1 MNCENNKYH
10 KYKLNLFNQILD
22 KLVIIDNKDI
32 FSGDILLTAFKTS
45 FNHYYKFKV
54 FNDMI
59 LNNLFVSD
67 DKKEEFI
74 TIFSNVQKKFFNF
87 KKIYYVYCF
96 NKTQINESIKYD
108 LHFNHLSIY
117 KNKNKITLIE
127 SNTINTF
134 VVSDLLKLICISLI
148 NSDNIFSFPLAPKNP
163 YTNIELS
170 YHNLYNLYIY
180 CKENNFII
188 PQAFLYY
195 FYSDFNLEKLK
206 SSYEPYFREKAIKSF
221 YDNLSFDSKEEYIK
235 DILKKYKNIIPLKI
249 NRHFPF
255 STVVDKLQHVILYHL
270 KSIYSLQPAIVIQ
283 NKSKLETI
291 LYDFY
296 KENKFFGTIVENS
309 NNFRIQST
317 NDPFIFGLPRP
328 LWNPISQNSSEIN
341 NNIITEVNNMPVNNN
356 FEELIQIATQEY
368 NNSIN
373 NTNNNSGISN
383 NVPYTSITD
392 NMFNIINQLNDSS
405 NNNITTYE
413 ISNNFINNQIDR
425 LRNEENQLIINNQT
439 RLREM
444 LAGDDYDYSDIDSD
458 NDNDGYTD

>member
-1 MNCENNKYH
+1 
-10 KYKLNLFNQILD
+10 
-22 KLVIIDNKDI
+22 
-32 FSGDILLTAFKTS
+32 
-45 FNHYYKFKV
+45 
-54 FNDMI
+54 
-59 LNNLFVSD
+59 
-67 DKKEEFI
+67 
-74 TIFSNVQKKFFNF
+74 
-87 KKIYYVYCF
+87 
-96 NKTQINESIKYD
+96 
-108 LHFNHLSIY
+108 
-117 KNKNKITLIE
+117 
-127 SNTINTF
+127 
-134 VVSDLLKLICISLI
+134 
-148 NSDNIFSFPLAPKNP
+148 
-163 YTNIELS
+163 
-170 YHNLYNLYIY
+170 
-180 CKENNFII
+180 
-188 PQAFLYY
+188 
-195 FYSDFNLEKLK
+195 
-206 SSYEPYFREKAIKSF
+206 KSF

-383 NVPYTSITD
+383 NVPYTSI
-392 NMFNIINQLNDSS
+392 
-405 NNNITTYE
+405 
-413 ISNNFINNQIDR
+413 
-425 LRNEENQLIINNQT
+425 
-439 RLREM
+439 
-444 LAGDDYDYSDIDSD
+444 
-458 NDNDGYTD
+458 